1 MAPLKLEVTAEDR
14 GTRLDVFVASKVSTI
29 SRSRAHAL
37 IEAGQVL
44 VNGAPSKVAHRLSET
59 ETVSVD
65 VPPLADALPK
75 AEDLPLTV
83 MHEDRDV
90 IVLNK
95 TAGMVVHPG
104 AGHHSGTVVN
114 ALLHH
119 VDDLQGVGGTLR
131 PGLVHRLD
139 KDTSGV
145 MVVAKNDK
153 ALKVL
158 QAAFKEREVEK
169 VYLALV
175 MGSPPYDEGTFNT
188 FYGRHPKHRMRFSGR
203 VPEGKPAVTHFLVK
217 KRFAKGSLVE
227 IRLETGRTHQIRVHF
242 TEGGFPLFGDELY
255 GPKAA
260 QRPEIIG
267 RQALH
272 AWKLTFAHPRTGT
285 VKTYTAKLPKDFV
298 DAQKAL
304 AAEVKAAPPKR
315 KRRKSSDQADGE

>member
-1 MAPLKLEVTAEDR
+1 MAAARFEVTADER
-14 GTRLDVFVASKVSTI
+14 GTRLDVFVASKVPTI

-37 IEAGQVL
+37 IDGGQVL
-44 VNGAPSKVAHRLSET
+44 VNGSASKVAHRLHPDEVV
-59 ETVSVD
+59 TVD
-65 VPPLADALPK
+65 EPPLADALPK
-75 AEDLPLTV
+75 AENLPLTV

-90 IVLNK
+90 VVLNK
-95 TAGMVVHPG
+95 AAGMVVHPG

-119 VDDLQGVGGTLR
+119 VEDLQGVGGTLR

-153 ALKVL
+153 ALRIL

-175 MGSPPYDEGTFNT
+175 VGNPPYDEGTFTT
-188 FYGRHPKHRMRFSGR
+188 FYGRHPTHRMRFSGR
-203 VPEGKPAVTHFLVK
+203 VPEGKPAVTHFTVK

-227 IRLETGRTHQIRVHF
+227 VRLETGRTHQIRVHF
-242 TEGGFPLFGDELY
+242 TEGGFPLYGDELY
-255 GPKAA
+255 GPKSA
-260 QRPEIIG
+260 QRPDIIG

-272 AWKLTFAHPRTGT
+272 AWKLTFAHPRTGK
-285 VKTYTAKLPKDFV
+285 VKTYTAKPPKDFV
-298 DAQKAL
+298 EAQQAL
-304 AAEVKAAPPKR
+304 AAEVPPPPPKQPR
-315 KRRKSSDQADGE
+315 KQRVDHPKR